1 MDLAAIQKALKER
14 KLDGWLFMDFH
25 NRDLIAYR
33 ILGMDPNKFTSRRW
47 FYYIPA
53 RGTPWKL
60 CSRVEKT
67 KLDALPGKK
76 HLYLSWRELHASLA
90 RLLKGKGR
98 VAMQYSPRNNIPYVS
113 MIDAGLM
120 EVIRKTG
127 VKVASSAD
135 LVTLFEATVT
145 QRGYD
150 LHLQAAGHLFEIV
163 SAAFD
168 RVAATARGDAGE
180 NEYTVQQF
188 ILSEFSRRGM
198 HWDDAPIVG
207 VNDHPADP
215 HFEPA
220 EATARTFKQGD
231 CVLIDLWARMK
242 DDEAI
247 FADITWC
254 AFIGAAPPPKYEKA
268 FNTIVRARD
277 EAVRFVRERF
287 ARGARVY
294 GYEVDDAVRGVVQK
308 AGFGKYFIHRTGHS
322 IGYEVHGNGVNIDNL
337 ETKDERE
344 LIPSICFSVEPGIY
358 IEGEFGARTEIDV
371 FITAEGE
378 VEVTTKPQTGL
389 MLL

>member
-47 FYYIPA
+47 FYFVPA
-53 RGTPWKL
+53 RGAPWKL

-67 KLDALPGKK
+67 KLDSLPGKK
-76 HLYLSWRELHASLA
+76 HLYLSWRELHASLG

-98 VAMQYSPRNNIPYVS
+98 VAMQYSPKNNIPYVS

-127 VKVASSAD
+127 IKVASSAD
-135 LVTLFEATVT
+135 LVTLFEATVSA
-145 QRGYD
+145 RGYD

-168 RVAATARGDAGE
+168 RVAATARGAASE

-220 EATARTFKQGD
+220 QATARAFKQGD

-254 AFIGAAPPPKYEKA
+254 AFIGASPPPRYEKA

-287 ARGARVY
+287 AKGARVY

-322 IGYEVHGNGVNIDNL
+322 IGHEVHGNGVNIDNL

-344 LIPSICFSVEPGIY
+344 LVPNICFSVEPGIY
-358 IEGEFGARTEIDV
+358 IDGEFGARTEIDV
-371 FITAEGE
+371 FIKAGGE

-389 MLL
+389 LLL